1 MVGARL
7 PTQIACAINS
17 SVLPFSS
24 PLNPPP
30 PLLSTLILFSVV
42 FSILSPSISPSLHS
56 SDVSPP
62 APRLLCFPPL
72 SVYLSSLLYTPPF
85 PSSILLFSSVFLS
98 LSFFFLPSISRFLL
112 TTENIPSS
120 CYCYY
125 VEGGNWT
132 KVVDVC
138 CVPHPCRPSS
148 RTHPHPLRSAQPQ
161 LLTQNTHT
169 HTHTN
174 THTILLRVYCLW
186 IESKDRE
193 WTFWSQPLTN
203 VLHVILIITL
213 MLSSS
218 SL

>member
-98 LSFFFLPSISRFLL
+98 LSFFFFTFHLSLPPHHRKHPLLLLLLLCRGGQLDQSRGCVLRAPPLSPLL
-112 TTENIPSS
+112 AHTPTP
-120 CYCYY
+120 
-125 VEGGNWT
+125 T
-132 KVVDVC
+132 
-138 CVPHPCRPSS
+138 
-148 RTHPHPLRSAQPQ
+148 PLRSTTATNPK
-161 LLTQNTHT
+161 HT
-169 HTHTN
+169 HTHKH
-174 THTILLRVYCLW
+174 THNSSEGLL
-186 IESKDRE
+186 
-193 WTFWSQPLTN
+193 PLD
-203 VLHVILIITL
+203 
-213 MLSSS
+213 
-218 SL
+218 